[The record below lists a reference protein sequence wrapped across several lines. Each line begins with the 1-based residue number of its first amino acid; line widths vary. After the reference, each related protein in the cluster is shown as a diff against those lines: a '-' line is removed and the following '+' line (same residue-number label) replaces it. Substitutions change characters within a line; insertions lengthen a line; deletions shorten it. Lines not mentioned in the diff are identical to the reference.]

1 MPGQFFFPFTLPA
14 DQEQVYQ
21 VAKQQAERAGRT
33 KMSERRFH
41 AVSYRQDGWQ
51 YVASVGRQDEITG
64 KTVLAI
70 FQTEHNPRLFWLF
83 VGDDRDGSYEV
94 GGVAHAESESAAT
107 EFDTDRPNEAE
118 VIK

>member
-1 MPGQFFFPFTLPA
+1 
-14 DQEQVYQ
+14 
-21 VAKQQAERAGRT
+21 
-33 KMSERRFH
+33 
-41 AVSYRQDGWQ
+41 
-51 YVASVGRQDEITG
+51 
-64 KTVLAI
+64 VLAI

-107 EFDTDRPNEAE
+107 EFDTDLPNEAE